1 MDDNIRHAQLTKLS
15 ELSSIGLQRGTVA
28 RLHDARGM
36 RLHVETGTVWITHER
51 SRDDVLV
58 QAGETFCI
66 EQDGTTVV
74 SALGRRFALVSV
86 EPPRPVPPSP
96 TYLERLDRFWRNLVV
111 DAMCTPRIYL

>member
-1 MDDNIRHAQLTKLS
+1 MDDNIRHAQLTRFS
-15 ELSSIGLQRGTVA
+15 ELSSVGLPRGTMA
-28 RLHDARGM
+28 RLQDARGM

-66 EQDGTTVV
+66 EHDGTTIV
-74 SALGRRFALVSV
+74 SALGRRFALVSI

-96 TYLERLDRFWRNLVV
+96 TFLERLDRFWCSLYLEP
-111 DAMCTPRIYL
+111 TPTARAYL